1 VLLLEKK
8 IEIDEG
14 GEYLRLIWIE
24 KSGFTKKGF
33 LDFSVEF
40 AMNEFVKFENALH
53 NIYSTW
59 FFIFLLYLYFGLDF
73 LLCYFYFFLIK
84 FSIIFVIKII
94 NQKKDRFFFVKKQ
107 KIILLIFL
115 LQ

>member
-59 FFIFLLYLYFGLDF
+59 FFFIIIVSLFWIGFMLFL
-73 LLCYFYFFLIK
+73 FF
-84 FSIIFVIKII
+84 
-94 NQKKDRFFFVKKQ
+94 
-107 KIILLIFL
+107 
-115 LQ
+115 

>member
-59 FFIFLLYLYFGLDF
+59 FFFLLLYLYFGLDF
-73 LLCYFYFFLIK
+73 LLCYFYFF
-84 FSIIFVIKII
+84 
-94 NQKKDRFFFVKKQ
+94 
-107 KIILLIFL
+107 
-115 LQ
+115 

>member
-53 NIYSTW
+53 NIYIYIYTLGF
-59 FFIFLLYLYFGLDF
+59 FFIVSLFWIGFPTMLFL
-73 LLCYFYFFLIK
+73 
-84 FSIIFVIKII
+84 
-94 NQKKDRFFFVKKQ
+94 FFFNKILYYFCHKDNQSKKR
-107 KIILLIFL
+107 
-115 LQ
+115 

>member
-53 NIYSTW
+53 NIYIYTLG
-59 FFIFLLYLYFGLDF
+59 FFLLYLYFGLDF
-73 LLCYFYFFLIK
+73 LLCYFYFFN
-84 FSIIFVIKII
+84 KILYYFCHKD
-94 NQKKDRFFFVKKQ
+94 NQSKK
-107 KIILLIFL
+107 I
-115 LQ
+115 

>member
-40 AMNEFVKFENALH
+40 A
-53 NIYSTW
+53 I
-59 FFIFLLYLYFGLDF
+59 
-73 LLCYFYFFLIK
+73 
-84 FSIIFVIKII
+84 
-94 NQKKDRFFFVKKQ
+94 
-107 KIILLIFL
+107 
-115 LQ
+115 